1 MHKAKAIRTKS
12 RGYSFRFNSDN
23 NLDRSMQYMK
33 CLIEWNSKWQ
43 KACLMIL
50 SNCSQ
55 IWTTTRLT
63 QNRGFTPN
71 ELSINRGGQDVINSI
86 SFGPNITAALK
97 SGEVNIEGYRK
108 GILMSEL
115 PKKVKMNML
124 RQLAQ
129 IEDRNI
135 TQKKGRQEWSLSLRQ
150 RKEI

>member
-1 MHKAKAIRTKS
+1 M
-12 RGYSFRFNSDN
+12 
-23 NLDRSMQYMK
+23 LDRMK
-33 CLIEWNSKWQ
+33 LKMTESLLDDFIKLFTDLN
-43 KACLMIL
+43 
-50 SNCSQ
+50 NN
-55 IWTTTRLT
+55 TRLT

-97 SGEVNIEGYRK
+97 SGEVKIEGYRK

-135 TQKKGRQEWSLSLRQ
+135 TQKKGRQE
-150 RKEI
+150 

>member
-1 MHKAKAIRTKS
+1 M
-12 RGYSFRFNSDN
+12 
-23 NLDRSMQYMK
+23 LDRMK
-33 CLIEWNSKWQ
+33 LKMTESLLDDFIKLFTDLN
-43 KACLMIL
+43 
-50 SNCSQ
+50 NN
-55 IWTTTRLT
+55 TRLT

-135 TQKKGRQEWSLSLRQ
+135 TQKKVGRNDPCPCGSG
-150 RKEI
+150 KKYKKCCGK